1 MISNFE
7 FVSLE
12 AESVLNP
19 AITHPMCV
27 YGGGCGG
34 GNGRDAVVCPAG
46 DSSKVG
52 EVTCFLLVSVKRL
65 IIIIFISVVLD
76 TGCSWGRLVRCL
88 FPLPPF
94 SCFLET
100 THFRTFP
107 TLLHDISIWTTH
119 KADHTTHYRLT
130 VDWTPVSSLW
140 TSRLNIYFLMTTRVV
155 RFIQSLVGRDKD
167 KCIL

>member
-88 FPLPPF
+88 FPLPPLVVF
-94 SCFLET
+94 WKQLIFAPSLPSYT
-100 THFRTFP
+100 TSAFGQRIKPITQRITDLPLTELQSVVYELLASTF
-107 TLLHDISIWTTH
+107 I
-119 KADHTTHYRLT
+119 
-130 VDWTPVSSLW
+130 
-140 TSRLNIYFLMTTRVV
+140 F
-155 RFIQSLVGRDKD
+155 
-167 KCIL
+167 